1 MGDLAH
7 LVEFK
12 KGNFKNMQETF
23 RWFGVT
29 DSVTL
34 SDIKQAGAT
43 GVVTALHHIPN
54 GEVWDVNE
62 ILKVKNAIESQG
74 LVWSFIESIPIHE
87 TIKLRKGDYKQRIE
101 NYKQSL
107 RNVAACGLNNV
118 CYNFMPVLDWT
129 RTHLFWKLQDGST
142 ALRFDKV
149 EMAVFERFIIK
160 RENLEKSYSP
170 NLLQQAEK
178 RFFEMTKDEKKR
190 LENSILKGLPGTV
203 DDLTIPVFKAM
214 IAEYENVSHADLKA
228 NLSYFLNQVI
238 PLCEAL
244 GIKMAIHPD
253 DPPMDILGLPRIIK
267 SETDLDDLVNFIDS
281 PSNGITF
288 CTGSLGANP
297 DNDLPKMI
305 KKFANK
311 IHFLHLR
318 NVRRETD
325 GSFYEDNHLQGS
337 TNMYNVVKAV
347 LQIEKQRGVQLPMRP
362 DHGHQMLSDLKNKKA
377 YAGYTA
383 IGRLRGLAE
392 LRGLALGIS
401 KNI

>member
-1 MGDLAH
+1 
-7 LVEFK
+7 
-12 KGNFKNMQETF
+12 MQETF
-23 RWFGVT
+23 RWFGVA

-34 SDIKQAGAT
+34 ADIKQAGAK

-54 GEVWDVNE
+54 GEVWTVNE
-62 ILKVKNAIESQG
+62 ILKVKTAIESQG

-87 TIKLRKGDYKQRIE
+87 NIKLRKGDYQQRIE

-107 RNVAACGLNNV
+107 RNVAACGLKNV

-129 RTHLFWKLQDGST
+129 RTHLFWELPDGST

-149 EMAVFERFIIK
+149 DMAAFEKFVMQR
-160 RENLEKSYSP
+160 NDVEKSYSP
-170 NLLQQAEK
+170 ELLQHAQE
-178 RFFEMTKDEKKR
+178 RFSQMSDAEKKR
-190 LENSILKGLPGTV
+190 LEDSVLKGLPGTV
-203 DDLTIPVFKAM
+203 DDLTIPDFKAM
-214 IAEYENVSHADLKA
+214 IAMYKDVSHTDLKA
-228 NLSYFLNQVI
+228 NLSYFLNQII

-244 GIKMAIHPD
+244 DIKMAIHPD
-253 DPPMDILGLPRIIK
+253 DPPMDIMGLPRIIK
-267 SETDLDDLVNFIDS
+267 SEKDLDDLVNFIDS

-305 KKFANK
+305 KKFGNK

-318 NVRRETD
+318 NVRREAD
-325 GSFYEDNHLQGS
+325 GSFFEDNHLEGS

-347 LQIEKQRGVQLPMRP
+347 LEVEKQRGVQLPMRP
-362 DHGHQMLSDLKNKKA
+362 DHGHQMLSDLKHKKA
-377 YAGYTA
+377 YAGYSA

-401 KNI
+401 KSI